1 MSARNETNEEKRDL
15 SARNETHEEV
25 AAGGGVQT
33 RVQGIEV
40 AVFLTLIVPS
50 LVLSA
55 LVRRPDS
62 AGFIVTAT
70 ATIAQ
75 DVGLVALVLYFLWR
89 NGEPVRRLG
98 WSAGGGVR
106 EVLIGAVLFVPLLFA
121 TAALAGWLTDLGLS
135 GERSTLRF
143 LQPAGAWQLT
153 LAFALVAVV
162 AVAEETIFR
171 GYLLLRLKP
180 LTRSVGIAVILSSII
195 FGMGHGYEGTAG
207 MVSVTV
213 LGVAYAL
220 VYEWRRS
227 LVAPIVMHFLQDFVG
242 IVLPSLGR

>member
-1 MSARNETNEEKRDL
+1 L
-15 SARNETHEEV
+15 SARNGTDEEV
-25 AAGGGVQT
+25 AVGGGVQK
-33 RVQGIEV
+33 RVQGVEV

-50 LVLSA
+50 LVLGA

-62 AGFIVTAT
+62 TGFIVTAA

-75 DVGLVALVLYFLWR
+75 DIGLVALVLYFLWR

-98 WSAGGGVR
+98 WNLGAGVR

-121 TAALAGWLTDLGLS
+121 TAALAQWLTELGLS

-143 LQPAGAWQLT
+143 LQPAGTWQLA
-153 LAFALVAVV
+153 LGFVLVAVV

-171 GYLLLRLKP
+171 GYLLLRFKP
-180 LTRSVGIAVILSSII
+180 LTRSAGIAVLLSSII
-195 FGMGHGYEGTAG
+195 FGIGHGYEGTAG

-213 LGVAYAL
+213 LGIAYAL

-227 LVAPIVMHFLQDFVG
+227 LVAPIAMHFLQDFVG